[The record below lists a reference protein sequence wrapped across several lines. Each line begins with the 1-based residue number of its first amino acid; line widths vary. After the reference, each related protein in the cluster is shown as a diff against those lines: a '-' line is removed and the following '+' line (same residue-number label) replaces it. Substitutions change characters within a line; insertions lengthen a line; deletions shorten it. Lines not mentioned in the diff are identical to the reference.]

1 MPLSNVARALS
12 PERNRC
18 FASALCHHRGMKTY
32 HQLSD
37 LQALVG
43 ACIGTSDWV
52 QIDQSRIDQFAAVT
66 GDEQWI
72 HVDPVRAA
80 AGIFGTTV
88 AHGFL
93 TLSLLAL
100 FGRSA
105 FTVGGIRMSVNYGL
119 NRVRFPAP
127 VPVGSRLRAHYKLQ
141 SLEAVDGGVQMITEI
156 SIEREGH
163 AKPVC
168 VAEAVVRHYP

>member
-1 MPLSNVARALS
+1 MLYHSLRGLSV
-12 PERNRC
+12 
-18 FASALCHHRGMKTY
+18 KTY
-32 HQLSD
+32 QQLAE
-37 LQALVG
+37 LEALVG
-43 ACIGTSDWV
+43 SALGTSDWLK
-52 QIDQSRIDQFAAVT
+52 IDQERIDQFAAVT
-66 GDEQWI
+66 GDDQWI

-80 AGIFGTTV
+80 AGMFGTTV

-93 TLSLLAL
+93 TLSLLPF

-105 FTVGGIRMSVNYGL
+105 YRVGGVRMSVNYGL

-127 VPVGSRLRAHYKLQ
+127 VPVGSRLRAHYKLL
-141 SLEAVDGGVQMITEI
+141 SFEHIEGGVQIVTEV

-168 VAEAVVRHYP
+168 VAEAVSRSYV